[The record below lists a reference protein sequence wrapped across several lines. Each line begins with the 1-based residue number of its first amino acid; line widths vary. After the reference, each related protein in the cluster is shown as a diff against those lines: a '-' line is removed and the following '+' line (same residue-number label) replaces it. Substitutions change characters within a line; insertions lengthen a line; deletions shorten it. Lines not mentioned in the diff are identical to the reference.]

1 MIMREDIN
9 STIYEKRR
17 REKNLV
23 LTLTWMMKC
32 VSHDDDFFIF
42 KKKPL
47 APRNDERVS

>member
-32 VSHDDDFFIF
+32 VSHDDFFIF
-42 KKKPL
+42 K
-47 APRNDERVS
+47 VSDYPEVDVIDLR